1 MFYRDETVR
10 NLKDA
15 FIDAISL
22 ANKLGFKE
30 YAEALD
36 KTHGALQSGV
46 SQPVHVIAI
55 SRREPATITARG
67 AVGALLPGSA
77 FAACQ

>member
-36 KTHGALQSGV
+36 KRMEHFKAV
-46 SQPVHVIAI
+46 YRSQF
-55 SRREPATITARG
+55 T
-67 AVGALLPGSA
+67 
-77 FAACQ
+77 